1 MRHFTKNCYVHTQ
14 NEIYISYDT
23 NQLLNP
29 LIPSIENRR
38 AERCLCEDKLID
50 NTINRSGIVNRVSNC
65 IHSLSCA
72 TQQNR
77 NGRFCVD
84 TSRLVTNVS
93 FNDTQK

>member
-1 MRHFTKNCYVHTQ
+1 MHTKNKVY
-14 NEIYISYDT
+14 IYSDI

-29 LIPSIENRR
+29 LIPFMENRR

-72 TQQNR
+72 TQQNG